1 MICETLKVFKTFR
14 VCVPGEI
21 IQTGGDTATGKET
34 CHPSRGSFHFGYCL
48 SYDPATRTLS

>member
-21 IQTGGDTATGKET
+21 IQTGGDTADEGVAR
-34 CHPSRGSFHFGYCL
+34 RGH
-48 SYDPATRTLS
+48 R